1 MAIGSPP
8 TPAAR
13 WWMVGVF
20 TLAGLFSYTDRV
32 ILGALVDPI
41 RGEFAISDS
50 QVSLLQGAAFAI
62 VYVLAGLPLGRL
74 ADRASRIRLIVA
86 GSTIWTLGTLACGL
100 APSFATL
107 FGARI
112 LVGIGE
118 ATLAPA
124 AISMIADSFPPARRG
139 TAVGIF
145 LTGMVAGGPVAIAVG
160 GLLLDTAA
168 RGAFAALPLLG
179 GLAPW
184 RTVLV
189 TVGVLGL
196 AVPLLCLTIAEP
208 PRGEARG
215 PALSSLRDV
224 VSGFRNRQ
232 SLLLPIYLGLALLS
246 VGDYGILSWMPTL
259 LSRRYTMGATEVG
272 ALFGLISAAG
282 GITGSFLGGVMSDAA
297 ERKGGSRARLFVVG
311 AAAGLAALG
320 AALVAGPGPA
330 WALAGLGVWTF
341 ASALGGTGGIVALG
355 VIVPGEIR
363 GVTISLVAFCNT
375 LLGLGFGPTLVALA
389 TDHVFRDPLAVGL
402 AMAVTILPAAILAG
416 LFFVRS
422 GRVVEQV
429 T

>member
-1 MAIGSPP
+1 
-8 TPAAR
+8 
-13 WWMVGVF
+13 MVAVF

-62 VYVLAGLPLGRL
+62 VYVLAGLPLGRM
-74 ADRASRIRLIVA
+74 ADRASRIRLVTA

-112 LVGIGE
+112 MVGIGE
-118 ATLAPA
+118 AALAPA

-160 GLLLDTAA
+160 GFLLDTAA
-168 RGAFAALPLLG
+168 AGTFAMWPLLG

-189 TVGVLGL
+189 TVGALGL
-196 AVPLLCLTIAEP
+196 LVPLLCLTIGEP
-208 PRGEARG
+208 PRGESRG

-224 VSGFRNRQ
+224 ANGFRNRQ
-232 SLLLPIYLGLALLS
+232 GLLIPIYLGLALLS

-259 LSRRYTMGATEVG
+259 LTRRYEMGATEVG
-272 ALFGLISAAG
+272 AIFGLISAAG

-297 ERKGGSRARLFVVG
+297 EKKGGDRARLYVVG
-311 AAAGLAALG
+311 AAAALAAIG
-320 AALVAGPGPA
+320 AALVAGPGPT

-341 ASALGGTGGIVALG
+341 ASALGGTGGMVALG
-355 VIVPGEIR
+355 VIVPSEIR

-375 LLGLGFGPTLVALA
+375 LLGLGFGPTLVALT

-402 AMAVTILPAAILAG
+402 AMTVTILPAGVLAA
-416 LFFVRS
+416 LSFARS
-422 GRVVEQV
+422 GRVA
-429 T
+429 